1 MDKLK
6 TIWDVTVETLSPL
19 HIGNG
24 NRLLL
29 GYDLVT
35 HPDHRPD
42 RPELNR
48 TFRIHEDHLFETRLQ
63 AAESAGDKAALDRLM
78 QGLPADQLL
87 ERSDFQPPYRCFR
100 YIMPGA
106 PSASSKGAGV
116 QEQIKNA
123 YDRPYLPGSTL
134 KGALRSILFW
144 ASYTDRHKKPDLDA
158 LRFSRSWAAQDL
170 ERDFF
175 GRDPNHD
182 WLRALHVEDSAPLE
196 PPKLRLQQVRV
207 YSARTPGAPG
217 APVDVEAAPMRV
229 AFSSRIRLDEYFLHA
244 DIARKLG
251 WPSPRDWFTRLAE
264 WGCARANQRIA
275 REQRFFAGRLP
286 VLAKFYE
293 GLAAQ
298 LGALAENE
306 FFAQIGWGAGWESKT
321 LGSELLATDK
331 VAFENVLDRFR
342 MTRGRR
348 QAGDAFPV
356 SRVVALDDTA
366 QPYAPLGWVK
376 VRLEGYEP
384 TKGGAP

>member
-1 MDKLK
+1 
-6 TIWDVTVETLSPL
+6 
-19 HIGNG
+19 
-24 NRLLL
+24 
-29 GYDLVT
+29 
-35 HPDHRPD
+35 
-42 RPELNR
+42 
-48 TFRIHEDHLFETRLQ
+48 
-63 AAESAGDKAALDRLM
+63 
-78 QGLPADQLL
+78 
-87 ERSDFQPPYRCFR
+87 
-100 YIMPGA
+100 MPGA

-144 ASYTDRHKKPDLDA
+144 ASYAGSHKKPNLDA

-251 WPSPRDWFTRLAE
+251 WPSPAIGSRAWPNGLRPRESAHR
-264 WGCARANQRIA
+264 ARAA
-275 REQRFFAGRLP
+275 FFRWPLAGISQ
-286 VLAKFYE
+286 VLR
-293 GLAAQ
+293 GP
-298 LGALAENE
+298 GCPTRRSGENE